1 MTFLLII
8 IILVIIFMYNS
19 LVDKRAACDNAY
31 SDIQALQQSRFDKI
45 PDLIK
50 YVERY
55 MKHESSVLS
64 RVTGLR
70 AKAIDENAPSEKMV
84 ALDNEFSRA
93 MESIWVSF
101 EDYPDLKA
109 NENVLSL
116 QQSENEIEDQ
126 IAAAGRAFNA
136 AVAEY
141 NGMVQMFPSNIIASI
156 FSFKTRTFLE
166 VPKHKLE
173 NPETIW
179 SEIKYEQ

>member
-1 MTFLLII
+1 
-8 IILVIIFMYNS
+8 
-19 LVDKRAACDNAY
+19 
-31 SDIQALQQSRFDKI
+31 
-45 PDLIK
+45 
-50 YVERY
+50 
-55 MKHESSVLS
+55 
-64 RVTGLR
+64 
-70 AKAIDENAPSEKMV
+70 MV

-156 FSFKTRTFLE
+156 FSFKIRTFLE